1 MPNRFE
7 LIALL
12 GLLLAAGG
20 AAWLTGRP
28 AVAPTLVGVVL
39 FVAGARRSAMEDAV
53 QRHITEGG

>member
-20 AAWLTGRP
+20 AAWLAERA
-28 AVAPTLVGVVL
+28 AVAPLVIGMVL
-39 FVAGARRSAMEDAV
+39 FVAGARRSSLESGAPPTPDG
-53 QRHITEGG
+53 R